1 MKNDA
6 PTKRAPIGLILGL
19 TGAGGCLGLIALVV
33 VLAVFF
39 FRGAMEKCPPKDF
52 PIYPGAHQTDFNYVT
67 SGATSSCLV
76 GWESDAAS
84 TQVSTFYEDSRT
96 GDTWQLVAERPPT
109 VPTNVAATGVGTTGG
124 SLEPGTYYLEYTF
137 VNAGGESLGSRE
149 SALDPP
155 AKGPHTCRCRETRT
169 YASRPTASQR

>member
-19 TGAGGCLGLIALVV
+19 TGAGGCLGLIALVI

-39 FRGAMEKCPPKDF
+39 FKGAMEKCPPKDF

-84 TQVSTFYEDSRT
+84 TQVSTFYEDRLT
-96 GDTWQLVAERPPT
+96 GDTWRLVDKDPASGEWYFQRRADSSVIGRILFSSHGTQTRIEAEIL
-109 VPTNVAATGVGTTGG
+109 TGQ
-124 SLEPGTYYLEYTF
+124 S
-137 VNAGGESLGSRE
+137 
-149 SALDPP
+149 
-155 AKGPHTCRCRETRT
+155 
-169 YASRPTASQR
+169 PTASDSP